1 MKTKTQ
7 MVFFQPKKQ
16 ISIRRNQEKL
26 KKLNDITS
34 NFNFKP
40 TLKFLDSYD
49 LKAHSLEKRKLTKI
63 KNISSKS
70 EVSSNFNH
78 SQERKITNKNV
89 NKNNNFMFSNVHF
102 FKRKINNKLILDS
115 NHNSAIEESKKN
127 DYYLKNKNSNLK
139 MNSRNN
145 YSLPK
150 IIVMEN
156 ILLLK
161 LIMINTMGI
170 KIYCLKVSF
179 KEII

>member
-16 ISIRRNQEKL
+16 ISIRRNQVKL

-70 EVSSNFNH
+70 EVSSNFNY

-127 DYYLKNKNSNLK
+127 DYYRIIYHQIIKLLICASVHLVFIFSSNLVNFLK
-139 MNSRNN
+139 KYN
-145 YSLPK
+145 Y
-150 IIVMEN
+150 
-156 ILLLK
+156 
-161 LIMINTMGI
+161 
-170 KIYCLKVSF
+170 
-179 KEII
+179 